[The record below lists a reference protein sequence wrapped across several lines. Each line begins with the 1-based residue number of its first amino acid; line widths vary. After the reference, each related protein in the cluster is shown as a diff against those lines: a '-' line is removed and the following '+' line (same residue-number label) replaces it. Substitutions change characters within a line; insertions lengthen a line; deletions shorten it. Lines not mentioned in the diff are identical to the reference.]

1 MEVGFSSVFAQ
12 CVRLGQWVGTT
23 ESMPRITGRQCHHSN
38 LPSKSPEEY
47 FRKAITIPLL
57 DHVQL
62 TLESQFSAADLV
74 SVSLI
79 GIVPSICCTREV
91 SLDDALVTYADDL
104 RSAELF
110 EPELRRWTRNFQDMP
125 EEEKPSSSAQAI
137 NVCTRTISP
146 ISECSSRLPAPYL
159 SHLVSVSCL
168 HNYMRSS
175 MGTERLFSLV
185 PLHVHYNTT
194 VDLDEAVDIFSR
206 LHPRRMELESLI
218 KP

>member
-23 ESMPRITGRQCHHSN
+23 ESISRITGRQCHHSN
-38 LPSKSPEEY
+38 PPSKSPEEY
-47 FRKAITIPLL
+47 FRKAIAIPLL
-57 DHVQL
+57 DHVQS

-137 NVCTRTISP
+137 NVCDPNYFPNITVLLQIACTLPVTSC
-146 ISECSSRLPAPYL
+146 ECERSASAL
-159 SHLVSVSCL
+159 HCL

-175 MGTERLFSLV
+175 MGTERLLTCPV
-185 PLHVHYNTT
+185 PCPLQHHSG
-194 VDLDEAVDIFSR
+194 FR
-206 LHPRRMELESLI
+206 
-218 KP
+218 